1 MLHLSD
7 PIDSPEPAKSA
18 IDPSD
23 DLASGRI
30 SLDDF
35 LKTGGFVGTGGQA
48 KFLIQGGEVLVN
60 GQTETRR
67 RRKLQPGDV
76 IELLGKRIVV
86 PGGEQRS

>member
-1 MLHLSD
+1 LSD
-7 PIDSPEPAKSA
+7 PTDPSAKPTRTAEPAA
-18 IDPSD
+18 GDAAP
-23 DLASGRI
+23 RI

-35 LKTGGFVGTGGQA
+35 LKTGGYVGTGGQA
-48 KFLIQGGEVLVN
+48 KFLIQGGDVRVN

-86 PGGEQRS
+86 PAAEQRS

>member
-1 MLHLSD
+1 MKPAAD
-7 PIDSPEPAKSA
+7 PPDDVSA
-18 IDPSD
+18 RP
-23 DLASGRI
+23 I

-76 IELLGKRIVV
+76 IELLGERIVV
-86 PGGEQRS
+86 PEGEQRS